1 MHTILVMVTS
11 IGLVV
16 GGLAAAA
23 ILCWLL
29 WQVFTPLRHPEWA
42 PSVILVLAALA
53 VTGNLPDSQ
62 FLHIALAYAIAAAIP
77 LWMEGRAWR
86 RRHAPG
92 AAAVPDVRG
101 TL

>member
-1 MHTILVMVTS
+1 MHTILVMITS

-23 ILCWLL
+23 ALCWLL

-42 PSVILVLAALA
+42 PAVILVLAGLG

-62 FLHIALAYAIAAAIP
+62 FLHMALAYAVAAAIP

-86 RRHAPG
+86 RHRAAGLAEPG
-92 AAAVPDVRG
+92 LPG
-101 TL
+101 

>member
-1 MHTILVMVTS
+1 MHTILMMISS

-23 ILCWLL
+23 ALCWLL
-29 WQVFTPLRHPEWA
+29 WQLFRPIRHPDWA
-42 PSVILVLAALA
+42 PSIILVLAGLA

-62 FLHIALAYAIAAAIP
+62 FLHLALAYAVAAAIP

-86 RRHAPG
+86 RHRAIEDSANSG
-92 AAAVPDVRG
+92 VSSW
-101 TL
+101 

>member
-23 ILCWLL
+23 ALCWLL

-53 VTGNLPDSQ
+53 VTGDLPDSQ
-62 FLHIALAYAIAAAIP
+62 FLHLALAYAVAAAIP
-77 LWMEGRAWR
+77 LWIEGLAWR
-86 RRHAPG
+86 RHHFFGRMTG
-92 AAAVPDVRG
+92 PDISRWR
-101 TL
+101 